1 MSIKAENICFGY
13 KKLPMILED
22 ISFEAEN
29 SEAVFILGPN
39 GTGKTTLLKC
49 LCGILKPASGKV
61 YINGND
67 ISRMRIAERAGKI
80 AYVPQNSQ
88 DVFGTEAIDIIML
101 GRTAGT
107 GRRLNSEDK
116 EFVFD
121 IVEKM
126 NIENLVYKKIG
137 QMSGG
142 ERQRIFI
149 ARALAQNPEVLI
161 LDEPTSALDIKNQFE
176 TMKLIVS
183 LAHTRGISVVM
194 TVHDINTAA
203 AFADKIMLL
212 KDSKICCFGTPLQT
226 ITEENIK
233 KIYEIDASIEKK
245 YGSVQIIFKRDM

>member
-13 KKLPMILED
+13 KKLPMILKD

-29 SEAVFILGPN
+29 SEAIFILGPN

-67 ISRMRIAERAGKI
+67 ISRMSIAERAGKI

-121 IVEKM
+121 I
-126 NIENLVYKKIG
+126 G

-176 TMKLIVS
+176 TMKIIVS

-212 KDSKICCFGTPLQT
+212 KDAKICCFGTPLQT

-245 YGSVQIIFKRDM
+245 YDSVQIIFKRDM